1 MKKMLSGNQY
11 VYKKIVFQ
19 ISAVRTGVCAF
30 MDATLLTL
38 KDLSSFFETSTFTLR
53 SEGGKI

>member
-1 MKKMLSGNQY
+1 MKKRLSGNQY
-11 VYKKIVFQ
+11 AYKKIVFQ
-19 ISAVRTGVCAF
+19 ISAVRTGVSAF
-30 MDATLLTL
+30 IDATLLTL

>member
-1 MKKMLSGNQY
+1 MLSGNQY

-30 MDATLLTL
+30 IDATLLTL

>member
-1 MKKMLSGNQY
+1 MKKRLSGNQY
-11 VYKKIVFQ
+11 AYKKIVFQ
-19 ISAVRTGVCAF
+19 ISAVRTRVSAF
-30 MDATLLTL
+30 IDATLLTL

>member
-1 MKKMLSGNQY
+1 MKKRLSGNQY
-11 VYKKIVFQ
+11 VHKKIVFQ
-19 ISAVRTGVCAF
+19 ISAVRTGVSAF
-30 MDATLLTL
+30 IDATLLTL